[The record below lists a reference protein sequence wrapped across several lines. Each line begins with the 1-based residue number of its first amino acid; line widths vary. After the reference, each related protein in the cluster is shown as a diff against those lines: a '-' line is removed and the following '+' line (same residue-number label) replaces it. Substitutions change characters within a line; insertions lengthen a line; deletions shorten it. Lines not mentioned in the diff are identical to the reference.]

1 MYRHNEQQLE
11 FEDFLLPFGGHLRSN
26 NRWVKLT
33 KLIPWED
40 VEKLYSSQL
49 SNSGM
54 GAPALSVRIA
64 LGALIIKER
73 LGVSDEEAVEQIREN
88 PYLQFFLGHR
98 EYSSEAPF
106 DSSMLVHFRK
116 RFPEDVLKQINDLIA
131 QKAIMS
137 QKAKQDQQKSK
148 RNDDDQSGSETSD
161 NKGKL
166 VLDATCAPADITY
179 PTDLK
184 LLNDA
189 REKTETI
196 IDTLHKHMPKGTQ
209 KPRNYRQRAR
219 KEYLAISKSRRV
231 TQKILRKAI
240 RKQLGYLKR
249 NLKSIAKQN
258 MKVSL
263 NVLSRRQYKDLLV
276 IHEVYRQ
283 QKEMFDSK
291 VKRIDDRIVSISQP
305 HVRPLKRGK
314 AGSETEFGAKISA
327 SLVEGYI
334 FPEHISWNNF
344 NESGDLIDLVE
355 AYRKRFGCFPE
366 SVHADKIYRNRENIK
381 FCRRN
386 GIRLSGSPL
395 GRPPKQTEAEKKAAQ
410 KIARQDELD
419 RIPIEGKFGQ
429 GKRRFSL
436 GRIMAKLASTSKTSI
451 IITFIVMNLEKWL
464 KAILFCLL
472 FRQRSSAENDGV
484 LHYFVNQ
491 NPKGFSEAATGC
503 PWV

>member
-1 MYRHNEQQLE
+1 MTIKLILSKTLHLWSLKMYRHNEQQLE
-11 FEDFLLPFGGHLRSN
+11 FEEFHLPFGGHLLSN
-26 NRWVKLT
+26 NRWVKLS

-54 GAPALSVRIA
+54 GAPALSVRMA

-88 PYLQFFLGHR
+88 PYLQFFLGLG
-98 EYSSEAPF
+98 EYGSEAPF
-106 DSSMLVHFRK
+106 DPSMFVHFRK
-116 RFPEDVLKQINDLIA
+116 RFPEDVLKQINELIA

-137 QKAKQDQQKSK
+137 HKAKQDQQKSD
-148 RNDDDQSGSETSD
+148 RNDDDQSVSETPD

-166 VLDATCAPADITY
+166 ILDATCAPADITY

-196 IDTLHKHMPKGTQ
+196 IDTLHKHMPKGTK

-219 KEYLAISKSRRV
+219 KDYLVVSKSRRA

-240 RKQLGYLKR
+240 RKQLGYLNR

-258 MKVSL
+258 KKVCLS
-263 NVLSRRQYKDLLV
+263 VLSRRQYKDLLV
-276 IHEVYRQ
+276 IHEGYRQ

-344 NESGDLIDLVE
+344 NESGDLIDLV
-355 AYRKRFGCFPE
+355 
-366 SVHADKIYRNRENIK
+366 
-381 FCRRN
+381 
-386 GIRLSGSPL
+386 
-395 GRPPKQTEAEKKAAQ
+395 PK
-410 KIARQDELD
+410 
-419 RIPIEGKFGQ
+419 
-429 GKRRFSL
+429 
-436 GRIMAKLASTSKTSI
+436 
-451 IITFIVMNLEKWL
+451 
-464 KAILFCLL
+464 
-472 FRQRSSAENDGV
+472 
-484 LHYFVNQ
+484 
-491 NPKGFSEAATGC
+491 
-503 PWV
+503 

>member
-11 FEDFLLPFGGHLRSN
+11 FEDFFLPFGGHLLSN
-26 NRWVKLT
+26 NRWVKLS
-33 KLIPWED
+33 KLIPWDD

-54 GAPALSVRIA
+54 GAPALSVRMA

-73 LGVSDEEAVEQIREN
+73 LRVSDEEAVEQIREN
-88 PYLQFFLGHR
+88 PYLQFFLGLR
-98 EYSSEAPF
+98 EYSNEAPF
-106 DSSMLVHFRK
+106 DPSMFVHFRK
-116 RFPEDVLKQINDLIA
+116 RFSEDVLKQTNELIA
-131 QKAIMS
+131 QKALMS
-137 QKAKQDQQKSK
+137 HKKKQDQQKSD
-148 RNDDDQSGSETSD
+148 RNDDDQPGCKTSD

-166 VLDATCAPADITY
+166 VLDATCAPADISY

-189 REKTETI
+189 REKTEAI
-196 IDTLHKHMPKGTQ
+196 IDTLHKHMPKGTK

-219 KEYLAISKSRRV
+219 KDYLAVSKSRRV
-231 TQKILRKAI
+231 TQKLLRKAI
-240 RKQLGYLKR
+240 RKQLGYLNR
-249 NLKSIAKQN
+249 NLKSIAEQN
-258 MKVSL
+258 KKVCLS
-263 NVLSRRQYKDLLV
+263 VLSRRQYKDLLV
-276 IHEVYRQ
+276 SHEVYRQ

-355 AYRKRFGCFPE
+355 VYRKRFGCFPE
-366 SVHADKIYRNRENIK
+366 SVHADKIYRNRENLK
-381 FCRRN
+381 FCRKN
-386 GIRLSGSPL
+386 GIRLSGPAL
-395 GRPPKQTEAEKKAAQ
+395 GRPPKLTEPEMKAAQ

-451 IITFIVMNLEKWL
+451 IITFILMNLEKWL

-472 FRQRSSAENDGV
+472 FRQRSSVDHDGA
-484 LHYFVNQ
+484 LHYFMNQ
-491 NPKGFSEAATGC
+491 SPKDFSEPATGC
-503 PWV
+503 PWG